1 MGLHM
6 DTRHVFLGALGLIA
20 TLSLPAS
27 ALADGEY
34 DIGGRRA
41 SGMGGAG
48 LAAKRDAAYRGF
60 RNPAAYGLSDSFRIL
75 TPTLGYHMSGLSLSE
90 LRDNLGSAASGVLD
104 SGTLGVFART
114 LGDERA
120 RFGAVGDA
128 GLNFSG
134 FHVGVSGFATVM
146 TVPNAALQTWV
157 AGGSVLAD
165 FAFTERLD
173 GYGLGTMSYDFA
185 YGKAMDP
192 QNGRQSSIGARVR
205 IVRSYY
211 SHHFADAAS
220 IDPVAGTGGSTPGAE
235 MGGSSVISKSGMAL
249 DVGYLTD
256 LDESGSLTGAFVIDN
271 LIEPS
276 VGVAAALQGGGT
288 STVHA
293 FRRSYSVGIAMQP
306 SKELLYAL
314 DLIDLGNNA
323 GVSELRFGAEFMATG
338 AFGVRAGYAGRT
350 GWSVGATVL
359 GIQVSYS
366 KELPLGLTT
375 QFRF

>member
-1 MGLHM
+1 M
-6 DTRHVFLGALGLIA
+6 DTRHVILGALGLIGA
-20 TLSLPAS
+20 LSLTAT

-34 DIGGRRA
+34 EIGGRRA

-48 LAAKRDAAYRGF
+48 LAARRDAGYRGF
-60 RNPAAYGLSDSFRIL
+60 RNPAAYGLSDTLRIL

-90 LRDNLGSAASGVLD
+90 LRDRLGSANAGGLD
-104 SGTLGVFART
+104 FNTLGEFART
-114 LGDERA
+114 FGADRV

-128 GLNFSG
+128 GLNFG
-134 FHVGVSGFATVM
+134 GLHVGVSGFATVM
-146 TVPNAALQTWV
+146 TVPNAALQAWV
-157 AGGSVLAD
+157 AGGSDPLTLVG
-165 FAFTERLD
+165 TEQLD
-173 GYGLGTMSYDFA
+173 GYGLGVQSYDVA
-185 YGKAMDP
+185 YGKAMDSAD
-192 QNGRQSSIGARVR
+192 GRESSIGARAR

-211 SHHFADAAS
+211 SHHFADS
-220 IDPVAGTGGSTPGAE
+220 TVIDPAGTGGSTPGPE
-235 MGGSSVISKSGMAL
+235 MGGSNVISRTGMAL

-256 LDESGSLTGAFVIDN
+256 LDDSGSLTGAIVVNN

-276 VGVAAALQGGGT
+276 VGVVAALQGGGT

-293 FRRSYSVGIAMQP
+293 FRRTYNAGIALQP
-306 SKELLYAL
+306 SKELLYAV
-314 DLIDLGNNA
+314 DFIDLGNNSGA
-323 GVSELRFGAEFMATG
+323 TELRFGAEFMASG

-359 GIQVSYS
+359 GVQVSYS